1 MNLSSEDPDVQAA
14 NYIEMRKKELEALQ
28 NEYKDQPIQKS
39 EDNMD
44 DLWTGDIKLE
54 SSDQKEQEAS
64 KDQDEDS
71 PDDADSA
78 DPDQSQDA
86 YENRKNP
93 TTRVNNLRKNAF
105 NTYSI
110 QKETRQFSE
119 VPEVPG
125 NLEETHSKI
134 DESSKDEEGV
144 SDQTK
149 IVKDVSYSQIGLQ
162 VVQDDFIDDY
172 SDMGDEFEE
181 NKSYMDQKDNSSQ
194 LNKDLST
201 TPITNIILPSQSQ
214 MDLIKKFKNIGS
226 KIN

>member
-28 NEYKDQPIQKS
+28 NDYKDQPIQKS

-54 SSDQKEQEAS
+54 SSEQKEQEAS

-144 SDQTK
+144 SEQTK

-172 SDMGDEFEE
+172 SASSIFFQSSAAVKEF
-181 NKSYMDQKDNSSQ
+181 KS
-194 LNKDLST
+194 
-201 TPITNIILPSQSQ
+201 
-214 MDLIKKFKNIGS
+214 
-226 KIN
+226 